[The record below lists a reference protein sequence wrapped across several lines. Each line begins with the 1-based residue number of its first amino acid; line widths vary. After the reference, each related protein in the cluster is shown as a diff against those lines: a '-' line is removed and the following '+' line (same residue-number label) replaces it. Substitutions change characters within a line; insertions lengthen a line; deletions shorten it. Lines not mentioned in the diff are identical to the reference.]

1 MLNNPIDILKNVNSI
16 AIVGISSKEE
26 RDSYK
31 VMKFLIER
39 GYKVF
44 TVNPNEEGKYIV
56 GRKCYKNL
64 TDIDDAVDMVD
75 VFKKKEFVYD
85 VTKEA
90 IEINAKVLWTQ
101 LDIFCEDSAN
111 LAINQFDDKRAI
123 PTANPTIVA
132 IEIPKPATNNV
143 FSNPTMKESKY
154 VDVGE

>member
-1 MLNNPIDILKNVNSI
+1 MLEKPIDILRNVNSI

-44 TVNPNEEGKYIV
+44 PVNPNEEGKYIL

-64 TDIDDAVDMVD
+64 TEIDDEVDMVD
-75 VFKKKEFVYD
+75 VFRKKEFVYD
-85 VTKEA
+85 VAKEA

-101 LDIFCEDSAN
+101 LDIFCEDSGN
-111 LAINQFDDKRAI
+111 LAEDAGLTVVMNKC
-123 PTANPTIVA
+123 PK
-132 IEIPKPATNNV
+132 IEL
-143 FSNPTMKESKY
+143 EY
-154 VDVGE
+154 

>member
-1 MLNNPIDILKNVNSI
+1 MLNNPIDILKNVRSI
-16 AIVGISSKEE
+16 AVVGISSKEE

-44 TVNPNEEGKYIV
+44 PVNPNEEGKYIL
-56 GRKCYKNL
+56 GRKCFKNL
-64 TDIDDAVDMVD
+64 TDINDEVDMVD
-75 VFKKKEFVYD
+75 VFRKKEFVYG

-111 LAINQFDDKRAI
+111 LAKDAGLTVVMNKC
-123 PTANPTIVA
+123 PK
-132 IEIPKPATNNV
+132 IEL
-143 FSNPTMKESKY
+143 EY
-154 VDVGE
+154 

>member
-26 RDSYK
+26 KDSYK
-31 VMKFLIER
+31 VMKFLIKK

-44 TVNPNEEGKYIV
+44 PVNPNEEGKYIL

-64 TDIDDAVDMVD
+64 TNIDDEVDMVD
-75 VFKKKEFVYD
+75 VFRKKEFVYD

-101 LDIFCEDSAN
+101 LDIFCQDSAN
-111 LAINQFDDKRAI
+111 LAKDAGLTVVMNKC
-123 PTANPTIVA
+123 PK
-132 IEIPKPATNNV
+132 IEL
-143 FSNPTMKESKY
+143 EY
-154 VDVGE
+154 

>member
-1 MLNNPIDILKNVNSI
+1 MLNNPVDILKNVNSI

-44 TVNPNEEGKYIV
+44 PVNPNEEGKYIL

-64 TDIDDAVDMVD
+64 TDIDDEVDMVD
-75 VFKKKEFVYD
+75 VFRKKEFVYD

-101 LDIFCEDSAN
+101 LDIFCQDSAN
-111 LAINQFDDKRAI
+111 LAKDAGIKVVMNKC
-123 PTANPTIVA
+123 PK
-132 IEIPKPATNNV
+132 IEL
-143 FSNPTMKESKY
+143 EY
-154 VDVGE
+154 

>member
-1 MLNNPIDILKNVNSI
+1 MLNNSIDILKNVNSI

-44 TVNPNEEGKYIV
+44 PVNPNEEGKYIL

-64 TDIDDAVDMVD
+64 TDINDEVDMVD
-75 VFKKKEFVYD
+75 VFRKKEFVYD

-90 IEINAKVLWTQ
+90 IKINAKVLWTQ
-101 LDIFCEDSAN
+101 LNIICEDSSN
-111 LAINQFDDKRAI
+111 LAKDAGLTVVMNKC
-123 PTANPTIVA
+123 PK
-132 IEIPKPATNNV
+132 IEL
-143 FSNPTMKESKY
+143 EY
-154 VDVGE
+154 

>member
-1 MLNNPIDILKNVNSI
+1 VLNNSIDILKNVNSI

-44 TVNPNEEGKYIV
+44 PVNPNEEGKYIL

-64 TDIDDAVDMVD
+64 TDINDEVDMVD
-75 VFKKKEFVYD
+75 VFRKKEFVYD

-90 IEINAKVLWTQ
+90 IKINAKVLWTQ
-101 LDIFCEDSAN
+101 LNIICEDSSN
-111 LAINQFDDKRAI
+111 LAKDAGLTVVMNKC
-123 PTANPTIVA
+123 PK
-132 IEIPKPATNNV
+132 IEL
-143 FSNPTMKESKY
+143 EY
-154 VDVGE
+154 